1 MSIKATHYDLKSLL
15 DQDDFSPR
23 SLDTALLLIVQGYF
37 APEAHS
43 TISKVKTLIRY
54 GASPHMKDD
63 RAGTLLMKACSY
75 GNVDLVEFLVE
86 KGARLYDTDT
96 DGRTPLIHS

>member
-1 MSIKATHYDLKSLL
+1 
-15 DQDDFSPR
+15 
-23 SLDTALLLIVQGYF
+23 
-37 APEAHS
+37 
-43 TISKVKTLIRY
+43 
-54 GASPHMKDD
+54 MKDD